1 MKLPGTDFAFSPL
14 LAVLLGLAFTCII
27 IYSLYLAALPKPI
40 PGIPY
45 NQESAKRLFGDIPL
59 LAEVRYRRQWA
70 WAQPREHGAPVSQ
83 IFLFPFR
90 TPTVVV
96 SDYREVVDII
106 SRRSKEFD
114 RGTRT
119 KECIGFVAPTFHF
132 TMETSDPRFKFHKK
146 LIRDLMTPKFLN
158 NVSAPRIYDKA
169 LALVALWNLKA
180 SKACGRP
187 FSATED
193 LFAATLDMICVA
205 AFGMENAKSALRQ
218 ETAHVQSTEPIF
230 PTTEDGPVEF
240 PRAPTIP
247 ELDALFDGP
256 KMVSI
261 AQGSPFPYFSQFL
274 ALMTPSH
281 ARAHWNRKTL
291 IMGQIDKS
299 LQRLI
304 QSGADGCES
313 ALDQL
318 LWREMNAAKEA
329 DRLPDYYSPA
339 IRDEILGYLVAGHD
353 TSAATLAWWA
363 KYMTA
368 HQSIQARLR
377 DALRQA
383 HFEAY
388 RDSRLPTMKEIC
400 DTPVPY
406 LDAVIEETLRHAAV
420 ASLIVRTSTCDTQI
434 LGYRIPKGTDILLPL
449 VGPSITEPAVPV
461 RESARSPESQEAR
474 DQIPYWGEDVSEFK
488 PERWLKRAAKNAAG
502 GDEGDE
508 VFDQYAGPTLAFSA
522 GPRQCFG
529 RRLAY
534 MKLRTVMTLLMWNFE
549 LQPLDEALNTPDIIE
564 ILVNLP
570 EDCYVKLAKA

>member
-1 MKLPGTDFAFSPL
+1 MKLPGLDFDVSPL
-14 LAVLLGLAFTCII
+14 LALGLGLGITVYIA
-27 IYSLYLAALPKPI
+27 YSLYQAALPKPI

-45 NQESAKRLFGDIPL
+45 NKESAKTIWGDIPL
-59 LAEVRYRRQWA
+59 LAEARYRRRWA
-70 WAQPREHGAPVSQ
+70 WAQPREHGAPLSQ
-83 IFLFPFR
+83 IFIFPFR

-96 SDYREVVDII
+96 SDYREVVDILA
-106 SRRSKEFD
+106 RRSKEFD

-119 KECIGFVAPTFHF
+119 KECIGFVAPAFHF
-132 TMETSDPRFKFHKK
+132 TMETSDPRFKSNKK

-169 LALVALWNLKA
+169 LALVTLWKLKS
-180 SKACGRP
+180 SKAHGRP
-187 FSATED
+187 FFATED
-193 LFAATLDMICVA
+193 LYSATLDMICVA
-205 AFGMENAKSALRQ
+205 AFGMENAKSALQ
-218 ETAHVQSTEPIF
+218 QAIAHVQSTNPTIPEHEDAPADFPI
-230 PTTEDGPVEF
+230 
-240 PRAPTIP
+240 APTIP

-261 AQGSPFPYFSQFL
+261 AQSSPFPGISQFL
-274 ALMTPSH
+274 ALLTPEH

-304 QSGADGCES
+304 QSGSDGCES

-318 LWREMNAAKEA
+318 LLQEMNAAKKA

-353 TSAATLAWWA
+353 TSAATLSWWVKFMA
-363 KYMTA
+363 AY
-368 HQSIQARLR
+368 QPVQARLR
-377 DALRQA
+377 DALRQT

-400 DTPVPY
+400 DSPVPY
-406 LDAVIEETLRHAAV
+406 LDAVIEETLRYSAV
-420 ASLIVRTSTCDTQI
+420 AALIVRTSTCDTQI
-434 LGYRIPKGTDILLPL
+434 LGYHIPKGTDVLLAL
-449 VGPSITEPAVPV
+449 AGPSVTEPALPV
-461 RESARSPESQEAR
+461 RESARSPESQECK
-474 DQIPYWGEDVSEFK
+474 DQVPYWGDDVTEYK
-488 PERWLKRAAKNAAG
+488 PERWLKQVKNAEG
-502 GDEGDE
+502 GDEE
-508 VFDQYAGPTLAFSA
+508 VFDPYAGPTLAFSA

-529 RRLAY
+529 KRLAY

-549 LQPLDEALNTPDIIE
+549 FQPLHEELNTPDLIE